1 MDCRVFSFALLIVT
15 GCTTEYDHLET
26 YQQGGS
32 EVGEV
37 WLCGGW
43 VGVEFDF
50 TYEEITFRNESDEWY
65 YVEVIDFWHDIPIAS
80 TSVWDVSWWF
90 EDVYTEE
97 AIFEHG
103 IYVEVNVYD
112 VFDVDFDVEYL
123 TLNEQCD
130 WARFVL

>member
-1 MDCRVFSFALLIVT
+1 MDGKLFVFAAIFAT
-15 GCTTEYDHLET
+15 GCMNTEYDHLEI

-43 VGVEFDF
+43 VGVEFNF

-65 YVEVIDFWHDIPIAS
+65 YVEVIDFWHDVPIAS
-80 TSVWDVSWWF
+80 TAAWDVSWWV
-90 EDVYTEE
+90 ENVYTEE
-97 AIFEHG
+97 AGFEHG

-112 VFDVDFDVEYL
+112 VFDVGVDHLD
-123 TLNEQCD
+123 LNEQCD